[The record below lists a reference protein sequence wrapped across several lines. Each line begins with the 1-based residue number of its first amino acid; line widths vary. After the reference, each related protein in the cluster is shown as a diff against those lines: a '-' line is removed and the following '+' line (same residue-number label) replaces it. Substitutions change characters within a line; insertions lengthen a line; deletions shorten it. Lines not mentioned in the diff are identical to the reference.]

1 MAEDAAP
8 ALPQGRFAGRAQFH
22 QWLCAGLQAAAR
34 AGWAELILADAD
46 FADWPLGERA
56 VVAELQAWARPGR
69 RCTLLA
75 GSYEELRRRHARFV
89 QWRMQ
94 WDHLISCRACRAMD
108 RQDFPSA
115 LWSPHWSLRR
125 LDTVHCTGWA
135 GPEAARRVQTQ
146 ELLAEALRRSTPAF
160 AASVLGL

>member
-1 MAEDAAP
+1 MVDDAAP
-8 ALPQGRFAGRAQFH
+8 ALPQGRFEGRAQFH
-22 QWLCAGLQAAAR
+22 QWLGAGLQAAAR

-75 GSYEELRRRHARFV
+75 SNYEEVRRRHARFV
-89 QWRMQ
+89 QWRTQ
-94 WDHLISCRACRAMD
+94 WDHLISCRACKGID

-125 LDTVHCTGWA
+125 LDAVHCTGWA
-135 GPEAARRVQTQ
+135 GSEAARRVQTQ

>member
-1 MAEDAAP
+1 MADGAP
-8 ALPQGRFAGRAQFH
+8 ALPQGRFEGREQFQ
-22 QWLCAGLQAAAR
+22 QWLLEGLGAAAR
-34 AGWAELILADAD
+34 QGWVELTLADAD

-56 VVAELQAWARPGR
+56 VVAALQAWARPGR
-69 RCTLLA
+69 RFVMLA
-75 GSYEELRRRHARFV
+75 AGYDEVRRRHARFV

-94 WDHLISCRACRAMD
+94 WDHLVTCRACKGVD

-115 LWSPHWSLRR
+115 LSSPHWSLRR
-125 LDTVHCTGWA
+125 LDTLRCSGWA

-146 ELLAEALRRSTPAF
+146 ELLAEPLRRSTPAF